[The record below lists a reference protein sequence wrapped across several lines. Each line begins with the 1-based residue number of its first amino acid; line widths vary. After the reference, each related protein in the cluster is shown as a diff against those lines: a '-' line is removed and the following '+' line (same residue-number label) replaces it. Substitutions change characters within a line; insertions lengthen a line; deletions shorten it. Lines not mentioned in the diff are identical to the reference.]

1 MKRFTMILI
10 TVMTLMVMATMT
22 GCGNSTTDAVVTA
35 INRSDDK
42 TKAITVAESNVQYE
56 VAKFQRELIYVF
68 EEDDEDILP
77 MEFIGIEYSEIAG
90 GVYLITAQFTYNKD
104 EINLC
109 ITYDGYEDEFAN
121 SGWFS
126 VNGER
131 VIDLDEF
138 YESYPESDSIR

>member
-1 MKRFTMILI
+1 MKINNNLVFMKGETTMKRFTMILI
-10 TVMTLMVMATMT
+10 TVMTLMVMATIT
-22 GCGNSTTDAVVTA
+22 
-35 INRSDDK
+35 
-42 TKAITVAESNVQYE
+42 TKAITVAESNVQYV
-56 VAKFQRELIYVF
+56 VAEAQKNIIHAIKDY

-77 MEFIGIEYSEIAG
+77 MEFIGIEYSEIAE
-90 GVYLITAQFTYNKD
+90 GVYLITAQFTYDKD

-121 SGWFS
+121 TGWFS

-138 YESYPESDSIR
+138 YETYSGMDIID

>member
-10 TVMTLMVMATMT
+10 TVMTLMVMATIT
-22 GCGNSTTDAVVTA
+22 
-35 INRSDDK
+35 
-42 TKAITVAESNVQYE
+42 TKAITVAESNVQYV
-56 VAKFQRELIYVF
+56 VAEAQKNIIHAIKDY

-77 MEFIGIEYSEIAG
+77 MEFIGIEYSEIAE
-90 GVYLITAQFTYNKD
+90 GVYLITAQFTYDKD

-121 SGWFS
+121 TGWFS

-138 YESYPESDSIR
+138 YETYSGMDIID